1 MADSYWKSVRGAIRE
16 MRTNPDI
23 KKITFAYRGKKDSS
37 QDDWHKL
44 RNPIRMLFTAFV
56 FEILRKTPPCRIKN
70 SVYRLFGVKI
80 GSGVSIAYNVLPD
93 PLFPEFLTIE
103 DGVMIVSDCEFAT
116 HEFLRK
122 SFTIGR
128 TVIKRNAMISG
139 YNILR
144 AGVTIGENSMT
155 GAYTFVSK
163 DVDKNIFAAGIPAKP
178 IKEINPDAQVPE
190 KEIEIV
196 KYGE

>member
-1 MADSYWKSVRGAIRE
+1 MSKYWKDIRK
-16 MRTNPDI
+16 TI
-23 KKITFAYRGKKDSS
+23 KQVIKDENIRLAKFAYKSSKSNS

-56 FEILRKTPPCRIKN
+56 FEVLRKLPPMRIKN

-103 DGVMIVSDCEFAT
+103 DGVMTGSDCEFAT

-128 TVIKRNAMISG
+128 TVIKR
-139 YNILR
+139 
-144 AGVTIGENSMT
+144 
-155 GAYTFVSK
+155 
-163 DVDKNIFAAGIPAKP
+163 
-178 IKEINPDAQVPE
+178 
-190 KEIEIV
+190 
-196 KYGE
+196 

>member
-1 MADSYWKSVRGAIRE
+1 MSKYWREVRRVIKQILNNKDIRLV
-16 MRTNPDI
+16 N
-23 KKITFAYRGKKDSS
+23 FAYKGNKSSS
-37 QDDWHKL
+37 QNDWHKL
-44 RNPIRMLFTAFV
+44 RNPLRMLFTALI
-56 FEILRKTPPCRIKN
+56 FEILRKTPPCKIKN
-70 SVYRLFGVKI
+70 AIYRIFGVRI
-80 GSGVSIAYNVLPD
+80 GKGVSIAYNVLPD

-103 DGVMIVSDCEFAT
+103 DGVMIGSDCEFAT

-163 DVDKNIFAAGIPAKP
+163 DVDKNIFAAGIPAKS
-178 IKEINPDAQVPE
+178 IKEINSDAQVPE